1 MERPAREAGVLAGNR
16 TNQLLNLPLR
26 EAATWALADVFLAC
40 DLLVSSGSE
49 RSLLFQLFLPPNKR
63 HWDLALAKLK

>member
-26 EAATWALADVFLAC
+26 EAATWALADGFLAC

-49 RSLLFQLFLPPNKR
+49 DPSSFSFFSRPTNGIGTSLSQN
-63 HWDLALAKLK
+63 